1 MSSVQV
7 VCAYC
12 GRVYGIVDLVETRT
26 GLITVY
32 VDCEPCPKSDADDAD
47 DADDVDDGTSDG

>member
-1 MSSVQV
+1 MPSVQV

-32 VDCEPCPKSDADDAD
+32 VDCEPCPKSDADDV
-47 DADDVDDGTSDG
+47 DDVDDGTSDG